1 MESTA
6 AVRTIHFTC
15 IGRGHGAPCLPAT
28 REFWEMMRREP
39 WLKQMCERIE
49 KGDDELKHRLPV
61 WTPSCAEFKNNHRA
75 AADALKPLNRLMMD
89 FDEKGH
95 TEEICEKLKDAAQPD
110 IRGMWILLIEESARR
125 GTHVLVEL
133 PAGMDAETAQQIM
146 KEVTGYE
153 PDRQVKG
160 VDRCIYMVP
169 EDHTKFVSE
178 RLFRPPLTPPV
189 GGGLI
194 ANAGP
199 ERSGAFLGQAD
210 SSGAF
215 VMRQQDN
222 NGICNAVGIA
232 NPHITSSRITN
243 SAEQVAGAAAEQGT
257 PQCHLERSREI
268 SPCASLSRDDRENG
282 RGVLPLSR
290 GSQRGSEQAF
300 ESAADQT
307 TPNPSY
313 SGGECNVPTSFEGIP
328 YSTIIAEY
336 WRKTGGEPP
345 IGKRNTRLHQLA
357 ANLRAI
363 CDNNEEWLLE
373 VMPRFELKE
382 QEMRSIIH
390 SACKEPTKGSKII
403 DTIVDFL
410 GGRGGAEVRRCEDT
424 SEDESNLAP
433 TYLRTHVLPKLPIG
447 LKESLVGVPASMHM
461 PVLCG
466 VMPICGAYADQ
477 VEVEYCDGNMQRLG
491 LMAIIRGEQASNKSV
506 VKNAIDVWK
515 RQFDEEDALARKREE
530 EWKERK
536 KGRKANE
543 KAPDDPHVLIRQVPV
558 TVSCS
563 TLLKRFKNSGGHT
576 LFSFGEELDTLRKTN
591 GAGSWSS
598 KYDIYR
604 LAFDRGE
611 WGQDYNSDAAESG
624 VVNVAYNWTML
635 GTNGALRKCFKS
647 DNIENGLSSRVMLAE
662 MPDSS
667 FSKMPKFKK
676 RSAEDEARIQEA
688 VSRLRSYTGVIDV
701 PRLRKAIEQWVEEK
715 RVEAA
720 KDIDHVKDTYRKR
733 AAVIGF
739 RCGVIFHLLETS
751 PIPSCR
757 RGNDTPATPHPI
769 ESCRR
774 GNATPATPPP
784 IESCRRGNAT
794 PATPPP
800 TGGDRGGLKKESK
813 ACIDFALLM
822 AEYCL
827 QQQIKAFGEALE
839 SQFMDARDE
848 CVRYGCNHS
857 IFDQLA
863 PTFTMDDLRAL
874 KRGFCSEAGLRK
886 IISRWYRDQWIE
898 KTDKTHW
905 KKLSAE
911 K

>member
-1 MESTA
+1 MESA

-49 KGDDELKHRLPV
+49 RGDDELKHRLPV
-61 WTPSCAEFKNNHRA
+61 WTPSCAEFRGNHRS
-75 AADALKPLNRLMMD
+75 AADALKPLNRLMID

-95 TEEICEKLKDAAQPD
+95 TDEICERLAAASPLPVL
-110 IRGMWILLIEESARR
+110 RIEDSARR

-133 PAGMDAETAQQIM
+133 PPGMDAETAQRLM
-146 KEVTGYE
+146 AEATGFE

-169 EDHTKFVSE
+169 EDHTKFVSDKLFEPEFPSSWEE
-178 RLFRPPLTPPV
+178 RFPSLFPSSW
-189 GGGLI
+189 
-194 ANAGP
+194 
-199 ERSGAFLGQAD
+199 EEGQGVEEIKTVPSND
-210 SSGAF
+210 K
-215 VMRQQDN
+215 R
-222 NGICNAVGIA
+222 GIN
-232 NPHITSSRITN
+232 
-243 SAEQVAGAAAEQGT
+243 
-257 PQCHLERSREI
+257 
-268 SPCASLSRDDRENG
+268 
-282 RGVLPLSR
+282 
-290 GSQRGSEQAF
+290 
-300 ESAADQT
+300 ESNQT
-307 TPNPSY
+307 TPSPS
-313 SGGECNVPTSFEGIP
+313 SLFEEGNTFPQEFEGVP
-328 YSTIIAEY
+328 YSSVIAEF
-336 WRKTGGEPP
+336 WRRTGGEPK
-345 IGKRNTRLHQLA
+345 IGKRNMRLHQLA

-363 CDNNEEWLLE
+363 CDDNEEWLLE

-382 QEMRSIIH
+382 QEMRSIVH
-390 SACKEPTKGSKII
+390 SACKEPTKGSKLM
-403 DTIVDFL
+403 DQIVEDLKEEKVLNQTTPSPSSLFEE
-410 GGRGGAEVRRCEDT
+410 GKARG
-424 SEDESNLAP
+424 ESFA
-433 TYLRTHVLPKLPIG
+433 LPKLPIG
-447 LKESLVGVPASMHM
+447 LKESLVGVPPSMHM

-466 VMPICGAYADQ
+466 VMPICGAYADG
-477 VEVEYCDGNMQRLG
+477 VEVEYCDGNIHRLG
-491 LMAIIRGEQASNKSV
+491 LMTIIRGEQASNKSV

-515 RQFDEEDALARKREE
+515 RQLDEEDTLARKREE

-543 KAPDDPHVLIRQVPV
+543 KAPEDPHVLIRMVPV

-576 LFSFGEELDTLRKTN
+576 LYSFGEELDTLRKTN

-667 FSKMPKFKK
+667 FAKMPKFKK

-688 VSRLRSYTGVIDV
+688 VSRLRSFSGMVDV

-720 KDIDHVKDTYRKR
+720 KDIDRVKDTYRKR

-739 RCGVIFHLLETS
+739 RCGVIFHLLE
-751 PIPSCR
+751 
-757 RGNDTPATPHPI
+757 
-769 ESCRR
+769 
-774 GNATPATPPP
+774 
-784 IESCRRGNAT
+784 
-794 PATPPP
+794 
-800 TGGDRGGLKKESK
+800 GLKKESK
-813 ACIDFALLM
+813 ACIDFAVMM

-827 QQQIKAFGEALE
+827 QQQMKAFGEALE
-839 SQFMDARDE
+839 SQFIDARDE
-848 CVRYGCNHS
+848 CVRYGRNHS

-863 PTFTMDDLRAL
+863 PVFTMDDLRAL
-874 KRGFCSEAGLRK
+874 KRGFCSEAGMRK
-886 IISRWYRDQWIE
+886 IISRWYHDQWIE

-905 KKLSAE
+905 KKLNAE
-911 K
+911 KCDM